1 MLHLDSLCNQ
11 LRLVLIKVYP
21 ANGRRFSSLIAIE
34 VRDEW
39 GETSAVCRL
48 IKVIWLL
55 GGVMFVEIQ

>member
-11 LRLVLIKVYP
+11 LRLVLI
-21 ANGRRFSSLIAIE
+21 NGRRFSSLIAIE

-48 IKVIWLL
+48 IKVILLL